1 MIRRH
6 RRLQLGKHFRAEVQF
21 VAEGN
26 SVLEG
31 PVPLRTL
38 AALVG
43 CFRVHTGVHYS
54 ADVLA
59 GALTGTT
66 VAQLTTHALHRFTR
80 RA

>member
-1 MIRRH
+1 M
-6 RRLQLGKHFRAEVQF
+6 A
-21 VAEGN
+21 A
-26 SVLEG
+26 
-31 PVPLRTL
+31 VPLRTL

-66 VAQLTTHALHRFTR
+66 VAELTTYTLDRVGLTALPR
-80 RA
+80 RAWD